1 MVGSEMPVLDGL
13 LRDRLGRR
21 FGVGVNGW
29 LDELPP
35 VLASLAER
43 WELSLGSLI
52 QRGSVS
58 VVLWCRTAAGAAAVL
73 KVSPDRRRIVDEADA
88 LAGWPTSKVPAVFAV
103 DRQVGGLLIEAIRPG
118 AALDQTGAYPGLPAV
133 AELVT
138 GLHREGP
145 AGSHAPVTDRVTH
158 LFDAGRAIYQR
169 RPGLREVVPLE
180 MYENGRRR
188 AMRLAAGAGPAV
200 VLHGDLT
207 PANVLDGGPGRGL
220 VAVDPTT
227 CVGDPAF
234 DLIDLLLWNA
244 WDRAAVTSRATQLAP
259 MVGVSIGRTLGWC
272 AAFAPMTA
280 LELAEDSPDSR
291 RDIDWLLAFA
301 EAET

>member
-1 MVGSEMPVLDGL
+1 MVGSGVPVLDGV

-21 FGVGVNGW
+21 FGAGVNGW

-35 VLASLAER
+35 VLASLGER
-43 WELSLGSLI
+43 WVLSLGPLI

-58 VVLWCRTAAGAAAVL
+58 VVVSCRRGDGAAAVL
-73 KVSPDRRRIVDEADA
+73 KVSADRRRIVDEADA
-88 LAGWPTSKVPAVFAV
+88 LAGWPTSKVPAVLAV
-103 DRQVGGLLIEAIRPG
+103 DRQVGALLLEAIKPG
-118 AALDQTGAYPGLPAV
+118 AALDQTGTYPDASAV

-145 AGSHAPVTDRVTH
+145 AGPHASVRDRVTH
-158 LFDAGRAIYQR
+158 LFDAGRAVYQR
-169 RPGLREVVPLE
+169 RPSLREMVSFDV
-180 MYENGRRR
+180 YEKGRRR
-188 AMRLAAGAGPAV
+188 AMRLAADPGPAV

-207 PANVLDGGPGRGL
+207 PANVLDGGAGRGL
-220 VAVDPTT
+220 VAVDPAP

-234 DLIDLLLWNA
+234 DLVDLLLWKA
-244 WDRAAVTSRATQLAP
+244 RDRAALTSRAEQLAP
-259 MVGVSIGRTLGWC
+259 MVGVPTGRALDWC

-280 LELAEDSPDSR
+280 LEMAEASPDSS
-291 RDIDWLLAFA
+291 RDIDWLLAMA